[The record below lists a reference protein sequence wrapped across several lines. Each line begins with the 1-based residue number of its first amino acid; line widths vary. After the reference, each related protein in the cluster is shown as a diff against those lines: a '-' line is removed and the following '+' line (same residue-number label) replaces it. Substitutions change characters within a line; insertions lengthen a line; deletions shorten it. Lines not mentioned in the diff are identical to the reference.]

1 MQFSI
6 TIFMAIT
13 ATISRTAVI
22 PLVVAYI
29 EARKE
34 VLHHTQNLLVLFKK
48 VLTTNGITIET
59 AIIYLLNFV
68 LTNYFPSLFFNKILI
83 SC

>member
-29 EARKE
+29 GGKRKE
-34 VLHHTQNLLVLFKK
+34 VLHHTQNLLVLFQK
-48 VLTTNGITIET
+48 VLKP
-59 AIIYLLNFV
+59 
-68 LTNYFPSLFFNKILI
+68 LTVSQLKLR
-83 SC
+83 